1 MFNVIVNKDIGRI
14 IVKTNDSSVRYM
26 FETYVYEEIFTKSGK
41 RRVQKHIKIY
51 DNERNILDD
60 DNNFVFVFNYG
71 WASYLL
77 QVFKGYISKDDYD
90 SLVHLIVSDSYRTI
104 PFPGLRDYQN
114 EDILHVLK
122 YNQSLISCY
131 TSYGDSYYTKKNK

>member
-14 IVKTNDSSVRYM
+14 VIKTDDSSVKYM
-26 FETYVYEEIFTKSGK
+26 FEALVREEVFLKSG
-41 RRVQKHIKIY
+41 RRTITKQVKIY
-51 DNERNILDD
+51 DNTRQIRDTEGNY
-60 DNNFVFVFNYG
+60 VFIFNYG
-71 WASYLL
+71 WASYIL
-77 QVFKGYISKDDYD
+77 QVFKGYMSKEDYD